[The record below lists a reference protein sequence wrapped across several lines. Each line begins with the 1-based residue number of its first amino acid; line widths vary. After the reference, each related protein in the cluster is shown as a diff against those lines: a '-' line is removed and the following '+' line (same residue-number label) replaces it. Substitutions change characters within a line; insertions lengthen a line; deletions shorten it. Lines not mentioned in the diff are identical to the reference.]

1 MHRCNKVAE
10 LIKKKVVITG
20 GSSGIGKALVE
31 RFARSGCE
39 VWFSYC
45 RGKARAEAL
54 CQSLQSYPVV
64 SVYFDQGDYDSCQAF
79 CEHIPAEIDVLVIN
93 GGLGTKTVE
102 NYSSDPQIQDELF
115 LKVNALGPL
124 WLCRE
129 IVPKMEMRDSG
140 KVILVSSVG
149 GGVAPF
155 PEFRFAE
162 QMSKSALAYM
172 GRQYAAILAGTG
184 VDIFTIC
191 PGATDTPM
199 FQASTMNHLEDSERD
214 SFLERL
220 PGKRLIEAEEIAEL
234 CLFLCSPAGQVLRGT
249 VLDASL
255 GLGGVPWMI
264 KKQRLPSK
272 CYQNG

>member
-1 MHRCNKVAE
+1 MAE
-10 LIKKKVVITG
+10 LIKKAVITG
-20 GSSGIGKALVE
+20 GSGGIGKALVE
-31 RFARSGCE
+31 LFARSGYE

-54 CQSLQSYPVV
+54 CKSLQPHPVV
-64 SVYFDQGDYDSCQAF
+64 PVYFDQGNYDSCLKF
-79 CEHIPAEIDVLVIN
+79 CECIPADIDVLIIN
-93 GGLGTKTVE
+93 GGLGSKTVE
-102 NYSSDPQIQDELF
+102 SYSIEPQTQDELF
-115 LKVNALGPL
+115 LKVNSLGPL

-129 IVPKMEMRDSG
+129 MIPQMETRDSG

-149 GGVAPF
+149 GGIAPF
-155 PEFRFAE
+155 PVFRFAE
-162 QMSKSALAYM
+162 QMSKAALAYM

-184 VDIFTIC
+184 VDIFTVC

-199 FQASTMNHLEDSERD
+199 FQASTMHHLEDIERNE
-214 SFLERL
+214 FLDRL
-220 PGKRLIEAEEIAEL
+220 PGKRLIEAEEIAGL

-264 KKQRLPSK
+264 QKQRAS
-272 CYQNG
+272 G

>member
-1 MHRCNKVAE
+1 MTA
-10 LIKKKVVITG
+10 LKKKAVITG

-31 RFARSGCE
+31 LFARSGYE
-39 VWFSYC
+39 VWFTYC
-45 RGKARAEAL
+45 RGRARADAL
-54 CQSLQSYPVV
+54 CKSLESYSVMA
-64 SVYFDQGDYDSCQAF
+64 VYFDQGEYGSCLKF
-79 CEHIPAEIDVLVIN
+79 CECVPDDIDVLIIN
-93 GGLGTKTVE
+93 GGLGSRTVE
-102 NYSSDPQIQDELF
+102 NYSDDPQIQDELF

-129 IVPKMEMRDSG
+129 IIPQMEIRDSG

-155 PEFRFAE
+155 PAFRFAE
-162 QMSKSALAYM
+162 QMSKAALAYM

-184 VDIFTIC
+184 VDIFTVC

-199 FQASTMNHLEDSERD
+199 FQASTMNHLEDNEREG
-214 SFLERL
+214 FLDGL
-220 PGKRLIEAEEIAEL
+220 PGKRLIEPEEIAEL
-234 CLFLCSPAGQVLRGT
+234 CLFLCSSAGQVLRGT

-264 KKQRLPSK
+264 QKQRA
-272 CYQNG
+272 YR